1 MLLLELQT
9 ECPRCYSRAEV
20 SKKKE
25 IALKEKA
32 SLEDE
37 RDRLHQ
43 TLIQKEKEYEQFKGH
58 KFLNRE
64 EFKQSRPQCRGVLWM
79 LGARGTVYWDFCQN
93 NGNTCKHFVTAPEF

>member
-1 MLLLELQT
+1 M
-9 ECPRCYSRAEV
+9 EV

-25 IALKEKA
+25 IALKEKT

-64 EFKQSRPQCRGVLWM
+64 EFKQSAPPPAGVPDAV
-79 LGARGTVYWDFCQN
+79 GACSVVWDSSL
-93 NGNTCKHFVTAPEF
+93 